1 MSSLPKTGRAAVHV
15 GYGEPLDIR
24 EVPLSESAPGEL
36 LVEIEVAT
44 VCGTDVHNWQGA
56 AAAHM
61 HLPVVPGHEGVG
73 RLVAFGG
80 GEAVDS
86 RGTALALGDRIIWG
100 HAACGSCYGCTIL
113 RDETLC
119 EHRVI
124 GMLRSAEE
132 PPYLHGT
139 FADYAY
145 VHPKAGRL
153 RVPDRVGSD
162 KASAA
167 SCALRS
173 VMASFERLGPLD
185 SRHTVVVQGTGPLG
199 LFAVAVAATHSPR
212 TLIAVGAPRNRVD
225 CALALG
231 ADHAID
237 IDEHPDPDDRVKMV
251 KDLTSGRGADVVFEF
266 TGSSPA
272 MAEGIQLA
280 ARKAR
285 YVMAGAVNTKPA
297 PVSVDTIIA
306 KNLTIVGSLG
316 ATIGAYA
323 SALEFIER
331 FDGSLVWDGLLGP
344 GRYGLRGATTAL
356 ERTAA
361 FEETKAVI
369 EPSLDR

>member
-1 MSSLPKTGRAAVHV
+1 MSSLPATGRAAVHV
-15 GYGEPLDIR
+15 GYGEPLEIR
-24 EVPLSESAPGEL
+24 EVPLGEPGPGEV
-36 LVEIEVAT
+36 LVEIDAAT

-56 AAAHM
+56 AGAHM

-73 RLVAFGG
+73 RIVKFGG
-80 GEAVDS
+80 GYGVDS
-86 RGTALALGDRIIWG
+86 RGTSLAVGDRIVWG

-124 GMLRSAEE
+124 GMLRSADE
-132 PPYLHGT
+132 PPFLHGT

-145 VHPKAGRL
+145 VHPKAGRIK
-153 RVPDRVGSD
+153 VPDSVDSE

-173 VMASFERLGPLD
+173 VMAAFERLGALD
-185 SRHTVVVQGTGPLG
+185 RTHNVVVQGTGPLG

-212 TLIAVGAPRNRVD
+212 ALIAIGAPRNRVE

-237 IDEHPDPDDRVKMV
+237 IEEHPDADERVKMV
-251 KDLTSGRGADVVFEF
+251 RDLTSGRGADVVFEF

-272 MAEGIQLA
+272 MAEGILLA

-297 PVSVDTIIA
+297 PVPVETIIA
-306 KNLTIVGSLG
+306 KNLTIIGSLG

-331 FDGSLVWDGLLGP
+331 FDGSLIWGGLLGP
-344 GRYGLRGATTAL
+344 GRYGLQDTTMAL

-361 FEETKAVI
+361 LEETKAVI
-369 EPSLDR
+369 NPSLDR

>member
-1 MSSLPKTGRAAVHV
+1 MSAAPRAARAAVHV
-15 GYGEPLDIR
+15 GNNEPLEIR
-24 EVPLSESAPGEL
+24 EFPLSDPGPGEL
-36 LVEIEVAT
+36 LVEIDIAT

-56 AAAHM
+56 AGGRLR
-61 HLPVVPGHEGVG
+61 LPVIPGHEGVG
-73 RLVAFGG
+73 RVLKFGG
-80 GEAVDS
+80 REPVDS
-86 RGTALALGDRIIWG
+86 RGTALAVGDRIVWG

-132 PPYLHGT
+132 PPFLHGT

-145 VHPKAGRL
+145 VHPKAGRI
-153 RVPDRVGSD
+153 RVPDSVDSE

-173 VMASFERLGPLD
+173 VMAAFERLGPLD
-185 SRHTVVVQGTGPLG
+185 SRHTVVIQGTGPLG

-212 TLIAVGAPRNRVD
+212 ALIAIGAPRNRVE

-237 IDEHPDPDDRVKMV
+237 IAEHTDPGERADMV
-251 KDLTSGRGADVVFEF
+251 RNMTRGRGADVIFEF
-266 TGSSPA
+266 TGSSQA
-272 MAEGIQLA
+272 MGEGILMA
-280 ARKAR
+280 AGKAR

-297 PVSVDTIIA
+297 SVSVEAIIA

-331 FDGSLVWDGLLGP
+331 FDDALVWDGLLGP
-344 GRYGLRGATTAL
+344 GRYGLRAATTAL

-361 FEETKAVI
+361 LAETKAVI
-369 EPSLDR
+369 KPSLDR

>member
-1 MSSLPKTGRAAVHV
+1 VSALPGTGRAAVHV
-15 GYGEPLDIR
+15 ASNEPLEIR
-24 EVPLSESAPGEL
+24 EFPLTEPGPGEL
-36 LVEIEVAT
+36 LVEIDAAT

-56 AAAHM
+56 AGGR
-61 HLPVVPGHEGVG
+61 LRPPVVPGHEGVG
-73 RLVAFGG
+73 RIVSFGD
-80 GEAVDS
+80 GERVDS
-86 RGTALALGDRIIWG
+86 RGAALAAGDRIVWG

-119 EHRVI
+119 ERRVI

-132 PPYLHGT
+132 PPFLHGT

-145 VHPKAGRL
+145 VHPRAGRI
-153 RVPDRVGSD
+153 RVPDSVDSE

-173 VMASFERLGPLD
+173 VMAAFERLGPLD

-199 LFAVAVAATHSPR
+199 LFAVAVAATHSPS
-212 TLIAVGAPRNRVD
+212 TLIAIGAPHNRVE

-237 IDEHPDPDDRVKMV
+237 IEAHPDPAERVDMV
-251 KDLTSGRGADVVFEF
+251 RKLTSGRGADVVFEF

-272 MAEGIQLA
+272 MGEGVLLA

-297 PVSVDTIIA
+297 PVSVETIIS

-331 FDGSLVWDGLLGP
+331 FDDALVWDGLLGP
-344 GRYGLRGATTAL
+344 GRYGLREATTAL

-361 FEETKAVI
+361 LAETKAVI
-369 EPSLDR
+369 RPSLDR